1 MKNNKKMIISL
12 GILLTGALTFGAI
25 SSSAIDPL
33 TSELNRIK
41 TNTEINNKTDTSVLV
56 HVGQREITTTDVLN
70 YREHNSLSQSTTDFT
85 DSDIL
90 KHMIKEELFL
100 QLAEKEGVSATLEQ
114 GKLEANRMREL
125 LNQQSK
131 EVQDTQKKF
140 IEAYGVTEDEHWE
153 NVAPAIY
160 QKLLSKQN
168 LAEKILNEQ
177 NSLQK
182 EPSDTAS
189 LINQYKEQ
197 LFKSAITDGTVK
209 VLDNSIR
216 F

>member
-1 MKNNKKMIISL
+1 M
-12 GILLTGALTFGAI
+12 
-25 SSSAIDPL
+25 
-33 TSELNRIK
+33 
-41 TNTEINNKTDTSVLV
+41 
-56 HVGQREITTTDVLN
+56 
-70 YREHNSLSQSTTDFT
+70 
-85 DSDIL
+85 
-90 KHMIKEELFL
+90 
-100 QLAEKEGVSATLEQ
+100 
-114 GKLEANRMREL
+114 
-125 LNQQSK
+125 LNQQST
-131 EVQDTQKKF
+131 EVQDTHKKF

-160 QKLLSKQN
+160 QKLLTKQN

-189 LINQYKEQ
+189 FINQYKEQ